1 MNTNNRNDEWQL
13 ARERGAESAKRPAA
27 RSASYKPRTRRLDIT
42 LTNDISLLVPVAYI
56 EGLHNASAAELRE
69 IEVFGLGAALVF
81 PALDVVVSVHGLID
95 GVFGSKAWMRDMG
108 RSGGS
113 VKSEAKSA
121 AARENGK
128 KGERPRKAA

>member
-1 MNTNNRNDEWQL
+1 MNSSEEWRL
-13 ARERGAESAKRPAA
+13 AQEQGAETAKRPAA
-27 RSASYKPRTRRLDIT
+27 RGACYKPRTKRLEIT
-42 LTNDISLLVPVAYI
+42 LTNGISLLVPIAYI
-56 EGLHNASAAELRE
+56 EGLHNATPADLRE
-69 IEVFGLGAALVF
+69 IQIFGLGSALVF

-95 GVFGSKAWMRDMG
+95 GVFGSKAWMRAIG

-128 KGERPRKAA
+128 KGGRPRKAA

>member
-1 MNTNNRNDEWQL
+1 MNSSEEWRL
-13 ARERGAESAKRPAA
+13 AQERGAETARRPAA
-27 RSASYKPRTRRLDIT
+27 RSACYKPRTKRLDIM
-42 LTNDISLLVPVAYI
+42 LTNGISLLVPVAYI
-56 EGLHNASAAELRE
+56 EGLHNATAADLRE
-69 IEVFGLGAALVF
+69 IQLFGLGSALVF

-95 GVFGSKAWMRDMG
+95 GVFGSKAWMRDIG

-128 KGERPRKAA
+128 KGGRPRKAA

>member
-1 MNTNNRNDEWQL
+1 MNSSEEWRL
-13 ARERGAESAKRPAA
+13 AQERGVATARRPAA
-27 RSASYKPRTRRLDIT
+27 LGAKYKPHTKRLDIT
-42 LTNDISLLVPVAYI
+42 LTNGISLLVPVAFI
-56 EGLHNASAAELRE
+56 EGLHNAAPADLRE
-69 IEVFGLGAALVF
+69 IEIFGLGSALVF

-95 GVFGSKAWMRDMG
+95 GVFGSKAWMRDIG

-128 KGERPRKAA
+128 KGGRPRKAA

>member
-1 MNTNNRNDEWQL
+1 MNSSEEWRL
-13 ARERGAESAKRPAA
+13 AQERGAATAKRPAA
-27 RSASYKPRTRRLDIT
+27 LSAKYKPRTKRLDIT
-42 LTNDISLLVPVAYI
+42 LTNGISLLVPVAFI
-56 EGLHNASAAELRE
+56 EGLHSAAPADLRE
-69 IEVFGLGAALVF
+69 IEIFGLGSALVF

-95 GVFGSKAWMRDMG
+95 GVFGSKAWMRDIG

-128 KGERPRKAA
+128 KGGRPRKAA

>member
-1 MNTNNRNDEWQL
+1 MNSSEEWRL
-13 ARERGAESAKRPAA
+13 AQERGAETAKRPAA
-27 RSASYKPRTRRLDIT
+27 RSASYKPRTKRLDIT
-42 LTNDISLLVPVAYI
+42 LTNGISLLVPVAYI
-56 EGLHNASAAELRE
+56 EGLHNATAADLRE
-69 IEVFGLGAALVF
+69 IQLFGLGSALVF

-95 GVFGSKAWMRDMG
+95 GVFGSKAWMREIG

-128 KGERPRKAA
+128 KGGRPRKAA

>member
-1 MNTNNRNDEWQL
+1 MNRSEEWRL
-13 ARERGAESAKRPAA
+13 ARERGAETARRPAA
-27 RSASYKPRTRRLDIT
+27 RSASYKPRTKRLEIT

-56 EGLHNASAAELRE
+56 EGLHNASAVDLRLIE
-69 IEVFGLGAALVF
+69 IFGLGSALVF

-95 GVFGSKAWMRDMG
+95 GVFGSKAWMRDIG

-128 KGERPRKAA
+128 KGGRPRKAA